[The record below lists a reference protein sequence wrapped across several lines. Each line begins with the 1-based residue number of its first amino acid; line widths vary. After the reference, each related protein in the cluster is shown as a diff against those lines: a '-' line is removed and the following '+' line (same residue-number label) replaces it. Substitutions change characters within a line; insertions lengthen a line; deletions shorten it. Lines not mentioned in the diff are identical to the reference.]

1 VYTCMHWVGTI
12 VVAVIAALRHA
23 TPPTASPRLAC
34 RSPSILNP
42 QSHEQVVLSI
52 RFVASFHPPFTRFG
66 QILTFPAY
74 TTTPSPSQYP
84 LVTQHID
91 LFRTHHPIPS
101 RSTRQSTMPRWI
113 PISLSIFPTSST
125 PSAQSS
131 RADSSLTS
139 PPDPTD
145 TLSASDQTLE
155 NQNDEEL
162 NSLHGKIKSLRSVS
176 RGAVS

>member
-52 RFVASFHPPFTRFG
+52 RFVVSFHPPFTRFG

-113 PISLSIFPTSST
+113 PISLSIFPTSSPLT
-125 PSAQSS
+125 RLAHPIRRWKTRMTRSSTRSMGRSS
-131 RADSSLTS
+131 R
-139 PPDPTD
+139 
-145 TLSASDQTLE
+145 SD
-155 NQNDEEL
+155 
-162 NSLHGKIKSLRSVS
+162 R
-176 RGAVS
+176 